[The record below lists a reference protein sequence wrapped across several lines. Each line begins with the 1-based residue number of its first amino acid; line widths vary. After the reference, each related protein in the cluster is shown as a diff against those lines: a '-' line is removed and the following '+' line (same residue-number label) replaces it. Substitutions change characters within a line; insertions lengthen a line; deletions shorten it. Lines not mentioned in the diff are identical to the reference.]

1 MTGNVYIDSDSR
13 EQCRPMNMTKEK
25 KNKKLLFYCLGGTKE
40 YQILFSNLILAYSE
54 ADGQACKEGSAL
66 MGGMC
71 GMLKFMKTS

>member
-1 MTGNVYIDSDSR
+1 M
-13 EQCRPMNMTKEK
+13 
-25 KNKKLLFYCLGGTKE
+25 E

>member
-1 MTGNVYIDSDSR
+1 MQTNEYDQRKVKQKAFI
-13 EQCRPMNMTKEK
+13 
-25 KNKKLLFYCLGGTKE
+25 YCLGGTKE